1 MLKVLFFDEIIS
13 KGDEGIKV
21 IDPELA
27 KVLEQVGED
36 VEREIV
42 PNILLYLASVLT
54 PVNNRTFGRPYSS
67 VEELTQ
73 ARKSN
78 RQFEVLF
85 DKLVEGISREYLSQG
100 YNPKTVHKLAQNY
113 VERYFESL
121 CSEE

>member
-1 MLKVLFFDEIIS
+1 MLKDPLFDEIIS
-13 KGDEGIKV
+13 KEDDGIKV

-27 KVLEQVGED
+27 KVLERVGED
-36 VEREIV
+36 VEREKV
-42 PNILLYLASVLT
+42 PNILLYLANVLT

-85 DKLVEGISREYLSQG
+85 NKLVEGISREYLSQG
-100 YNPKTVHKLAQNY
+100 YHPKTVHKLAQEY
-113 VERYFESL
+113 VEGYFEYL